1 MSVTISIHHNFPD
14 VAAALGRLSVNV
26 GNKAVARA
34 LNTTTSQ
41 GLTAMARAISGEYR
55 VTVAQ
60 AKERLNIR
68 RATTKGGG
76 LRLEAALL
84 ATRRGKG
91 RGMNLINFVTRI
103 PQRTKRGKLA
113 QLKFQIKRA
122 GGAKT
127 IKGAFVA
134 TNRKTGGRAVF
145 VREGTARMPIRT
157 LTTIDIPQM
166 FNTKRINGAIRT
178 VMLRRFD
185 INFKRELRAVLK
197 GYAK

>member
-1 MSVTISIHHNFPD
+1 MSVTINIRHNFPE
-14 VAAALGRLSVNV
+14 VAARLDSLAKSV
-26 GNKAVARA
+26 GDKAVVRA
-34 LNTTTSQ
+34 LNTTVSQ
-41 GLTAMARAISGEYR
+41 GLTAMARAISKEYR

-60 AKERLNIR
+60 AKERLDIR
-68 RATTKGGG
+68 RATAKGGG

-91 RGMNLINFVTRI
+91 RGMNLIHFVTRI

-113 QLKFQIKRA
+113 QLKLQIKRA

-127 IKGAFVA
+127 INGAFVA

-145 VREGTARMPIRT
+145 IREGRARMPIKA

-178 VMLRRFD
+178 VMLERFD
-185 INFKRELRAVLK
+185 INFKRELRSVLK

>member
-1 MSVTISIHHNFPD
+1 MSVTINIRHSFPE
-14 VAAALGRLSVNV
+14 VAARLDSLAKSV
-26 GNKAVARA
+26 GDKAVVRA
-34 LNTTTSQ
+34 LNTTVGQ
-41 GLTAMARAISGEYR
+41 GLTAMARAISKEYR

-60 AKERLNIR
+60 AKERLDIR
-68 RATTKGGG
+68 RAITKGGG

-91 RGMNLINFVTRI
+91 RGMNLIHFVTRI

-113 QLKFQIKRA
+113 QLKLQIKRA

-127 IKGAFVA
+127 INGAFVA

-145 VREGTARMPIRT
+145 IREGRARMPIKT

-178 VMLRRFD
+178 VMLERFD
-185 INFKRELRAVLK
+185 INFKRELRSVLK